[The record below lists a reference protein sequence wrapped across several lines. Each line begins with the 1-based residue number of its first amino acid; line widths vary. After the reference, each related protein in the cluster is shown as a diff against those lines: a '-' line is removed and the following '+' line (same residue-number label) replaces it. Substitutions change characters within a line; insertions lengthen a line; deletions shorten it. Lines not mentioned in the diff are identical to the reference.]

1 MLFMLMLLAGLRL
14 CDRRPPH
21 RDDHGFNLVRELSPE
36 KHQNTLSV
44 STDGWQRN
52 VAMDGLRAI
61 TIFVRAAEAGSF
73 QRVAVDMGL
82 SPQAVSKAVSQLEA
96 HLRVRLFHRT
106 TRSNSLTAE
115 GLLFLESVQPG
126 LEATLAALA
135 RVRSMTDAIEGPIR
149 ITAAHA
155 ATKVLARP
163 VAEFNAQHPGVQFE
177 MLMSDAYTD
186 IVAEKID
193 VGFRSGPAP
202 SGQLIVR
209 RLFPV
214 QQIVCAAP
222 AYLALHG
229 APHNLG
235 ELARHRCTVFR
246 HVETGRLLPWE
257 LMVDGE
263 LRRIDMAPSYCTN
276 DPQAELDAVL
286 AGIGIGLID
295 SINATAELRA
305 GRLVPLLAQHRSEN
319 LGFFVYYAQRTSMPR
334 RVRAF
339 IDFIVQRLQGS
350 KEFLLDANEFAPRA
364 RRRSARAPDR

>member
-1 MLFMLMLLAGLRL
+1 
-14 CDRRPPH
+14 
-21 RDDHGFNLVRELSPE
+21 
-36 KHQNTLSV
+36 
-44 STDGWQRN
+44 
-52 VAMDGLRAI
+52 MDALRAI

-82 SPQAVSKAVSQLEA
+82 SPQAVSKAVGQLEA

-115 GLLFLESVQPG
+115 GLLFLESVRPG

-135 RVRSMTDAIEGPIR
+135 RVRSMTDVVEGPIR
-149 ITAAHA
+149 ISAAHSSI
-155 ATKVLARP
+155 KVLARP
-163 VAEFNAQHPGVQFE
+163 VAEFNALHPQVQFE
-177 MLMSDAYTD
+177 MLMSDGYTD
-186 IVAEKID
+186 IVADKID
-193 VGFRSGPAP
+193 VGFRAGAP
-202 SGQLIVR
+202 PGGQLIVR
-209 RLFPV
+209 TLFAV

-222 AYLALHG
+222 AYVARHG
-229 APHNLG
+229 APRSLG
-235 ELARHRCTVFR
+235 ELAGHRCTGFR
-246 HVETGRLLPWE
+246 HVESGRLLPWE

-263 LRRIDMAPSYCTN
+263 LRRIDLAPGFCTN

-295 SINATAELRA
+295 SINAAADLRA

-319 LGFFVYYAQRTSMPR
+319 LGFHVYYAQRTSMPR

-350 KEFLLDANEFAPRA
+350 KEFRLDAAEFAPRA
-364 RRRSARAPDR
+364 NRRSARAAGR